1 MGKVYVCVGPEE
13 GKKDNS
19 LPFVVENQYLL
30 QCRHVFKKPWG
41 KCQNKQLTIFA
52 SGDRNMIMGRG
63 ILLRVREAFIYL
75 FFFLVANQYKLFYSL
90 KCVHL

>member
-30 QCRHVFKKPWG
+30 QCRHVFKKP
-41 KCQNKQLTIFA
+41 
-52 SGDRNMIMGRG
+52 
-63 ILLRVREAFIYL
+63 
-75 FFFLVANQYKLFYSL
+75 
-90 KCVHL
+90 